1 MVFGLSFFSLSS
13 FLFDPLEYE
22 IFISLIGGNEG
33 DRAALIL
40 DPIFLSAANLNW
52 TEGTLKRHTTP
63 EPFTLVH
70 YRYADHHVAR

>member
-13 FLFDPLEYE
+13 FLFDLFEYE

-40 DPIFLSAANLNW
+40 DPIF
-52 TEGTLKRHTTP
+52 
-63 EPFTLVH
+63 
-70 YRYADHHVAR
+70 